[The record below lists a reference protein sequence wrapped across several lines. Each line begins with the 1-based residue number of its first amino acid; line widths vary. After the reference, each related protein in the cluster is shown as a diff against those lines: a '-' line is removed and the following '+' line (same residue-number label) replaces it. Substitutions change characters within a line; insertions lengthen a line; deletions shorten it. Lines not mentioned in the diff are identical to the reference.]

1 MWKKQIAWSQM
12 NQWKIDGFVNQGQ
25 IFKLFEKIEN
35 FGRFWKFQGYGTSV
49 FNNYR
54 IINCRR
60 FCTLQK
66 ERSQS
71 HTSLE
76 NTVYNWTV
84 YISSKVKKKSSL
96 VKTYYIP

>member
-1 MWKKQIAWSQM
+1 MSEFYRVTAVLSDSKVMCMGKKQIAWSQM
-12 NQWKIDGFVNQGQ
+12 NQWKIDGFVNKGQ
-25 IFKLFEKIEN
+25 IFKLFEKMEN

-66 ERSQS
+66 ERS
-71 HTSLE
+71 
-76 NTVYNWTV
+76 
-84 YISSKVKKKSSL
+84 
-96 VKTYYIP
+96 